1 MSNLLDEMLA
11 EFPENYETHAD
22 SNNYKMLKLVAKG
35 SEDNRGLYDTIQRFW
50 DVDQASGVGLDRL
63 GKEEGLSRGG
73 YDEETYR
80 RLIKVQYVVNMS
92 DGSIEDIN
100 TILRAYMGK
109 DFLYQQE
116 GWDSDFE
123 EPAAIMVNIR
133 NSTQS
138 FPVELMNTIK
148 PNAVAFYIVAN
159 QLFEW
164 FKLYARS
171 YTVEVK
177 YPTTG
182 RFRTAP
188 MSGAKA
194 DWPYLVRTRSY
205 PLEITYKRCGNFRA
219 GQEVNR

>member
-1 MSNLLDEMLA
+1 MSNLLDEILA
-11 EFPENYETHAD
+11 ELPENYETAEG
-22 SNNYKMLKLVAKG
+22 SNNYKLLKLVAKG
-35 SEDNRGLYDTIQRFW
+35 SEDSRELYDTIQRFW
-50 DVDQASGVGLDRL
+50 DVDEASGVGLDRL

-92 DGSIEDIN
+92 DGSIEDVN

-164 FKLYARS
+164 LKLYARS
-171 YTVEVK
+171 YTFLVK
-177 YPTTG
+177 YPITG
-182 RFRTAP
+182 RARTAP
-188 MSGAKA
+188 MAGASA
-194 DWPYLVRTRSY
+194 TWPWFVRARSY
-205 PLEITYKRCGNFRA
+205 TFAVNYPRCGVART
-219 GQEVNR
+219 GGKV